1 MSRFQ
6 DIYDEAGELYR
17 KNRYYDAAVMF
28 EQARW
33 IAKADLMAAEAA
45 EAGVWAAISWAVAAH
60 HLKAYRLLIEILST
74 AENDLD
80 ILLRWYAKHQ
90 IFEISLCHFPELA
103 KLQQRLEALAEFQQ
117 EYPELPIAD
126 VHQLTG
132 NLLQHQG
139 QWQAVLTEY
148 ELAWTT
154 YDDLG
159 YVKYEKADH
168 AAWCNLRLGN
178 LVAAQRWCDLLGE
191 TETDWPNSRIT
202 WYTLQANLALY
213 GGDYAQAEAH
223 ATQAEQKQDFVQ
235 SGAGGPFV
243 IRVRTLLVQPNLGDP
258 AHHHHPARFR
268 LRHRFQGKPEVFDV
282 YDRALLI
289 ADYRLACVRYCL
301 GVPPVDDSWYQ
312 QPQQL
317 PTRLPADFQ
326 LSDFQRRVQLARRGI
341 HLAQKQA
348 VYLDGCFQC
357 HWRQAEVQQ
366 RQTRLD
372 QLVNATQSLFGDSPC
387 SK

>member
-6 DIYDEAGELYR
+6 DIYDEAGELYG

-28 EQARW
+28 EQARR

-45 EAGVWAAISWAVAAH
+45 EAGVGAAISWVLAAH
-60 HLKAYRLLIEILST
+60 PLKAYGLLMEILT
-74 AENDLD
+74 AAKDDLD
-80 ILLRWYAKHQ
+80 ILLRWYAKLRV
-90 IFEISLCHFPELA
+90 FEISLCYFPELA
-103 KLQQRLEALAEFQQ
+103 KLQQRLEALAQFQQ

-132 NLLQHQG
+132 DLLQHQG
-139 QWQAVLTEY
+139 QWQAALTEY

-154 YDDLG
+154 HDDLG
-159 YVKYEKADH
+159 YAKYGKANQ
-168 AAWCNLRLGN
+168 AAACNLRLGN

-191 TETDWPNSRIT
+191 TETNRPSSRIT

-223 ATQAEQKQDFVQ
+223 ATQAEQKQDYVQ
-235 SGAGGPFV
+235 YGAGGSFK
-243 IRVRTLLVQPNLGDP
+243 IRVRTLLVQPELGDP
-258 AHHHHPARFR
+258 ARPHHPARFR
-268 LRHRFQGKPEVFDV
+268 LRQRFQGKPEVFDV

-317 PTRLPADFQ
+317 PTGLPADFQ

-372 QLVNATQSLFGDSPC
+372 QLVSATQSLVGGSPC
-387 SK
+387 

>member
-6 DIYDEAGELYR
+6 DIYYEAHE
-17 KNRYYDAAVMF
+17 RYKKDHKSEAALTF
-28 EQARW
+28 EQGRR
-33 IAKADLMAAEAA
+33 IAKEYLMPAEAA
-45 EAGVWAAISWAVAAH
+45 EAGVWAAISWAEAGNPI
-60 HLKAYRLLIEILST
+60 KAYRLLMEILST
-74 AENDLD
+74 AEDDLEPLD
-80 ILLRWYAKHQ
+80 QWRAKKWALH
-90 IFEISLCHFPELA
+90 ISLCLRPELE
-103 KLQQRLEALAEFQQ
+103 KLQQRLETLTQFQQ
-117 EYPELPIAD
+117 EYSIFPIAD

-132 NLLQHQG
+132 DLLRHQG
-139 QWQAVLTEY
+139 QWQAALTEY

-159 YVKYEKADH
+159 YTKYGKANL

-191 TETDWPNSRIT
+191 TETDWPSSRIT

-223 ATQAEQKQDFVQ
+223 ATQAEQKKDYVQ
-235 SGAGGPFV
+235 YGAGGSFE
-243 IRVRTLLVQPNLGDP
+243 IRVRTLLLQPDLGDP
-258 AHHHHPARFR
+258 ARPHHPARFR
-268 LRHRFQGKPEVFDV
+268 LRQRFQGKPWVFDV

-301 GVPPVDDSWYQ
+301 GVPPVDDYWYQ

-317 PTRLPADFQ
+317 PSRLPADFQ

-341 HLAQKQA
+341 RLAQKQA

-372 QLVNATQSLFGDSPC
+372 QLVNATQSLLGGSRC
-387 SK
+387 

>member
-6 DIYDEAGELYR
+6 DIIDEARELYNKDR
-17 KNRYYDAAVMF
+17 KYDAAVMC
-28 EQARW
+28 EQARR
-33 IAKADLMAAEAA
+33 IAKADQMAAEAA
-45 EAGVWAAISWAVAAH
+45 KAGVCAAICWYVAAH
-60 HLKAYRLLIEILST
+60 PLKASGLLMEILT
-74 AENDLD
+74 AAEDDLD
-80 ILLRWYAKHQ
+80 ILSRWYAKQ
-90 IFEISLCHFPELA
+90 TVFEISRCYSPELA
-103 KLQQRLEALAEFQQ
+103 KLQQRLEALAQFQQ

-126 VHQLTG
+126 VYTITG
-132 NLLQHQG
+132 DLLQAQG
-139 QWQAVLTEY
+139 QWQAALTEY
-148 ELAWTT
+148 ELAGSENN
-154 YDDLG
+154 DEG
-159 YVKYEKADH
+159 YVKYPNANEAV
-168 AAWCNLRLGN
+168 WCNLRLGN

-191 TETDWPNSRIT
+191 TETDRLSSSIT

-223 ATQAEQKQDFVQ
+223 ATQAEQKKDYVQ
-235 SGAGGPFV
+235 YGAGGSFE
-243 IRVRTLLVQPNLGDP
+243 IRVRTLLVQPDLGDP

-268 LRHRFQGKPEVFDV
+268 LRQRFQGKPYVFDV

-326 LSDFQRRVQLARRGI
+326 LSDFQRRVKLACRGI

-372 QLVNATQSLFGDSPC
+372 RLVNATQSLFGDSPC

>member
-6 DIYDEAGELYR
+6 DIYDEADELYG
-17 KNRYYDAAVMF
+17 KNRCYDAAVMF
-28 EQARW
+28 EQARQ
-33 IAKADLMAAEAA
+33 IAKADLMVAEAA
-45 EAGVWAAISWAVAAH
+45 EAGVWAAICWALAGH
-60 HLKAYRLLIEILST
+60 PLKAYGLLMEILT
-74 AENDLD
+74 AAEDDLD
-80 ILLRWYAKHQ
+80 ILLRWYAKQTVFQ
-90 IFEISLCHFPELA
+90 ISCSYSPELA
-103 KLQQRLEALAEFQQ
+103 KLQQRLEALAQFQQ
-117 EYPELPIAD
+117 EYPELSIAD

-132 NLLQHQG
+132 HLLGYQG
-139 QWQAVLTEY
+139 QWQGALTEY

-154 YDDLG
+154 DDDLG
-159 YVKYEKADH
+159 YVKHGKANL

-191 TETDWPNSRIT
+191 TETDRPSSRIT

-223 ATQAEQKQDFVQ
+223 ATQAEQKKDYVQ
-235 SGAGGPFV
+235 YGAGGSFE
-243 IRVRTLLVQPNLGDP
+243 IRVRTLLVQPELGDP
-258 AHHHHPARFR
+258 ARPHHPARFR
-268 LRHRFQGKPEVFDV
+268 LRQRFQGKPGVFDV
-282 YDRALLI
+282 CDRALSI

-326 LSDFQRRVQLARRGI
+326 LSDFQRRVQLACRGI

-372 QLVNATQSLFGDSPC
+372 QLVKATQSLLGGSPC
-387 SK
+387 